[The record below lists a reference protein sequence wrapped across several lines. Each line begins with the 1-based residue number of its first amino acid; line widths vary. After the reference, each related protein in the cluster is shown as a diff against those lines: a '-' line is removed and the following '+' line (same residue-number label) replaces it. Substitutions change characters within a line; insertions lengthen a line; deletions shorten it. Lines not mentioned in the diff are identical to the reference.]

1 MYSTL
6 LRPVLE
12 MLACVGEVDAERLEG
27 AARGSIA
34 RVGVEPDQVAA
45 EGHRDVA
52 HRRIATDDDIVL
64 AQVDRIVRP
73 LLQAHEGHLGAVS
86 DIEGEHLGV
95 GRRSAVADHDRGASV
110 STDAHEEVLGQ
121 RRKVRGGGGTL
132 RSTG

>member
-1 MYSTL
+1 MVDEE
-6 LRPVLE
+6 PVLE

-34 RVGVEPDQVAA
+34 RVGVEPDEVAA

-73 LLQAHEGHLGAVS
+73 PCRLTKVTWAPSATSRVS
-86 DIEGEHLGV
+86 ISE
-95 GRRSAVADHDRGASV
+95 
-110 STDAHEEVLGQ
+110 
-121 RRKVRGGGGTL
+121 
-132 RSTG
+132 